1 MKKIKYWIFDL
12 DNTLYPAAS
21 NLFNKI
27 DKRMKQF
34 IMNKLKISEINAY
47 KIQKKYYMQYGTTLF
62 GLMKNHKINPE
73 DFLNYV
79 HDINYSSL
87 KKDPEL
93 NNALNKL
100 PGSLYIYTNG
110 SKTHA
115 INVLKNLGIDLFLFK
130 IFDIKDA
137 NYIPKPSETS
147 LKIFIKKLK
156 INPLESIFFEDISIN
171 LINPKKLGFKT
182 VLIKSDSHPDSNNKI
197 MKIKKE
203 ENLKYID
210 FTSYHLTKF
219 LNQINLDINE

>member
-1 MKKIKYWIFDL
+1 MKKIKYWVFDL

-21 NLFNKI
+21 NLFYKI
-27 DKRMKQF
+27 DKRMKKF

-79 HDINYSSL
+79 HDIDYSSL
-87 KKDPEL
+87 RKDTEL
-93 NNALNKL
+93 NNELKKL

-115 INVLKNLGIDLFLFK
+115 INVLKNLGVDLFLFK

-137 NYIPKPSETS
+137 NYIPKPSEIS

-156 INPLESIFFEDISIN
+156 IIPSESIFFEDISIN
-171 LINPKKLGFKT
+171 LKNPKKLGFKT
-182 VLIKSDSHPDSNNKI
+182 VLIKSNSHPDTNNKI
-197 MKIKKE
+197 IKIKKE
-203 ENLKYID
+203 KNLEHID